1 MGYEYKKR
9 IRAAEQRA
17 LKKKK
22 NSQVAKP
29 RQKLSIFLLLSA
41 LPVLNY
47 LSVYIALIFTL
58 GQFSSYQFD
67 CQLVFFLFIFSCR
80 LPDVYY
86 RRLVLH
92 WLLLFLR
99 ITSPIFVLN
108 RRRSA
113 SEKPEMT
120 FFACGKIGLWR
131 AKCPS
136 TDYFR
141 ARPTFKQLP
150 DKISGIAGQR

>member
-1 MGYEYKKR
+1 MIAQALLVLDIKFTFTFCLSVEVALGYEYKKR
-9 IRAAEQRA
+9 IRTAEQRA

-67 CQLVFFLFIFSCR
+67 CQLVFFFILSS
-80 LPDVYY
+80 
-86 RRLVLH
+86 LVGCQ
-92 WLLLFLR
+92 
-99 ITSPIFVLN
+99 TSIIVVWFYIGCFY
-108 RRRSA
+108 
-113 SEKPEMT
+113 
-120 FFACGKIGLWR
+120 FFG
-131 AKCPS
+131 
-136 TDYFR
+136 
-141 ARPTFKQLP
+141 
-150 DKISGIAGQR
+150 